1 MRMTLCLIAT
11 LVAAVAWIT
20 TAEAQ
25 SVKRI
30 QNEKSGIA
38 SGVWVGDMFYM
49 SGQLPTPITP
59 ADREKGTPA
68 VYGNTQAQAEST
80 FIKIQNLLKQQ
91 GLGMGDVVMMR
102 VYMTSDPAMG
112 NKLDFAGMN
121 AAYVKF
127 FGTPDQPNKPARS
140 TVQVAALVAAG
151 ALLEIEVQAA
161 RQAPAASVF
170 TAEQATAGRAEYAK
184 HCASCHMPDLSG
196 NTEIPPLAGTAFI
209 DTWGMRSTKEL
220 FDYTSEAMPY
230 GAPSLSVEI
239 YTAIT
244 AYVLQANGG
253 IAGANAFSASTVA
266 PIASVTA
273 LRKSPSGK

>member
-1 MRMTLCLIAT
+1 MRMKICLIT
-11 LVAAVAWIT
+11 ILVAAVAWIT
-20 TAEAQ
+20 PAAAQ

-38 SGVWVGDMFYM
+38 AGVWVGDMFYM

-68 VYGNTQAQAEST
+68 VYGNTQSQAEST
-80 FIKIQNLLKQQ
+80 FMKIQNLLKEQ

-121 AAYVKF
+121 AAYAKF

-151 ALLEIEVQAA
+151 ALLEVEVQAA
-161 RQAPAASVF
+161 RQSTAASIF
-170 TAEQATAGRAEYAK
+170 TPEQATAGRAAYAK

-230 GAPSLSVEI
+230 GAPSLSVEN
-239 YTAIT
+239 YLAIT

-253 IAGANAFSASTVA
+253 VAGATALSGSTVA

-273 LRKSPSGK
+273 LRKSPSP